1 MNIELEKSYRLLRF
15 LNAPKPAWFKGLF
28 AWCAS
33 FYLAILRLPK
43 AYRADTHAL
52 AFEENGIKIAV
63 RRLIW
68 ATHVSWLPMQLRSD
82 YFFDVS
88 ECLGRDGSR
97 ALIEWLDSNSH
108 ISGVE
113 RNVWRAD
120 IASGVINKSHEAD
133 LEFTLTPG
141 DDLFEYD
148 QMFHN
153 AINDAAVELDRLML
167 SPVDT
172 SKTIRFKKLKD
183 SFDKDHA
190 YRALTDSKTLMEALG
205 WQWFVISGTFL
216 GAVREG
222 DFLGHDYDLD
232 IGVLY
237 DEFDL
242 ATLNDAVAESAHW
255 SVKTTSQCLYRTAG
269 TEGIHYHRMVK
280 PILVK
285 LKHETGLVV
294 DIFVHVHEGNLLW
307 HGSAIHRWDNLD
319 FGVAEYTLG
328 GETVLGPD
336 DADRYL
342 TENYGNWR
350 VPVKKFDCSIDP
362 PNISY
367 SNTAKS
373 ISYLLKVAYRFL
385 LDGNNEQARRYM
397 DSMIENGVLER
408 RSGTLVYNQ

>member
-15 LNAPKPAWFKGLF
+15 LNAPKPKWFKVFF
-28 AWCAS
+28 AWCSSA
-33 FYLAILRLPK
+33 YLTFLRLPK

-68 ATHVSWLPMQLRSD
+68 ATHVSWLPLKLRSD

-88 ECLGRDGSR
+88 ECLGRDAST
-97 ALIEWLDSNSH
+97 ALVEWLKNNRH
-108 ISGVE
+108 VSGVE
-113 RNVWRAD
+113 RNVWCAD
-120 IASGVINKSHEAD
+120 LASGVINKAFESE
-133 LEFTLTPG
+133 LEFTLEPG
-141 DDLFEYD
+141 DALFEYD
-148 QMFHN
+148 RMFQDSVNN
-153 AINDAAVELDRLML
+153 AAQELDQLM
-167 SPVDT
+167 SQRIDVDNP
-172 SKTIRFKKLKD
+172 IRFKKLKD
-183 SFDKDHA
+183 SFDKRHA
-190 YRALTDSKTLMEALG
+190 YSALKDSKTLMQSLG

-232 IGVLY
+232 LGVLY
-237 DEFDL
+237 EEFDI
-242 ATLNDAVAESAHW
+242 DALTEAVSKSSHW
-255 SVKTTSQCLYRTAG
+255 SIKSSSQCLYRTAH
-269 TEGIHYHRMVK
+269 EGEVRYHRMAK

-294 DIFVHVHEGNLLW
+294 DVFVHVREEELLW

-319 FGVAEYTLG
+319 FGVSEYTLG
-328 GETVLGPD
+328 DEAVLGPD
-336 DADRYL
+336 NADRYL
-342 TENYGNWR
+342 TENYGEWR

-373 ISYLLKVAYRFL
+373 ISYLLKVSYRFL
-385 LDGNNEQARRYM
+385 LNGDKGQAQRYI

-408 RSGTLVYNQ
+408 CNGTLVYK